1 MASGGTA
8 SSLAAQLQRT
18 GLIDHPRLLSWILRL
33 KETPSG
39 CGPESTPLRPA
50 TTLAELMARIV
61 QGAVVSHA
69 FRILEGSRIAEVL
82 AALQAEPRLR
92 RTLDKDH
99 PQTLLADLGLDVG
112 TGPHGEGWFFP
123 DTYTSAG
130 AMSDRALLLRTH
142 ARMLAELDSV
152 WARRAARLPYQT
164 PYEVLI
170 AASLIEKET
179 SRAEDRAHVSQV
191 LAARLRRNMRLQVD
205 PAVIYGL
212 GDAYDRDLTRADLRR
227 PTPYNTY
234 VHKGLPPTPI
244 ALPGRARCRP
254 RCIRAGPRTCTS
266 SPEATAPATS
276 RRPWRNTMRRC
287 AVSVGA
293 ALAGVK
299 GFEVGRQVHH
309 LGGHRRRR
317 QVNADA
323 RHSALAGRCR
333 RPLHPHPGAG
343 RHALGG
349 GSSGLLLAQR
359 DEPVAP

>member
-1 MASGGTA
+1 MKSKGISSGDKRLGAISGLVVLTAVLAVALVLVAGAVGFAAHWWRSPLAVAEPATLRVASGGTA

-33 KETPSG
+33 KG
-39 CGPESTPLRPA
+39 DAKRLRAGEYAVAPGD
-50 TTLAELMARIV
+50 TLAELMARIV

-112 TGPHGEGWFFP
+112 TRPHGEGWFFP
-123 DTYTSAG
+123 DTYHFSRDDE
-130 AMSDRALLLRTH
+130 DRALLLRAH

-212 GDAYDRDLTRADLRR
+212 GDAYDRNLTRADLRR

-244 ALPGRARCRP
+244 ALPGRAALQAAVHP
-254 RCIRAGPRTCTS
+254 SG
-266 SPEATAPATS
+266 APYLYF
-276 RRPWRNTMRRC
+276 
-287 AVSVGA
+287 V
-293 ALAGVK
+293 
-299 GFEVGRQVHH
+299 
-309 LGGHRRRR
+309 
-317 QVNADA
+317 A
-323 RHSALAGRCR
+323 RGD
-333 RPLHPHPGAG
+333 
-343 RHALGG
+343 
-349 GSSGLLLAQR
+349 GSSHFSETLEEHNAAVRKYQLGR
-359 DEPVAP
+359 P